1 MRIRS
6 EKQQKAARKKG
17 KMLSDTFELGDD
29 VRIQN
34 MATRRWDKSGVIKE
48 VRTADNGQEV
58 SFIISLPN
66 GRETIRHRSHL
77 RHNINRYTHITETKV
92 RFDLKS
98 DKKEEDRKK
107 SETKRSVQP
116 LKLHKS
122 KSADS
127 WEIVSNQNKDS
138 EIGMATRTRSK
149 VTTDKSELSL
159 KSALKKRTLEN

>member
-1 MRIRS
+1 MGEDGQDIS
-6 EKQQKAARKKG
+6 
-17 KMLSDTFELGDD
+17 F
-29 VRIQN
+29 
-34 MATRRWDKSGVIKE
+34 VIPM
-48 VRTADNGQEV
+48 G
-58 SFIISLPN
+58 N

-77 RHNINRYTHITETKV
+77 RHNINRYTRITETKV

-98 DKKEEDRKK
+98 DKKGEDKKK

-138 EIGMATRTRSK
+138 AISIATCTRGK
-149 VTTDKSELSL
+149 VTTDESDIPL